1 MATSKKRQ
9 VTANSRV
16 EQVPTEA
23 NFDIELGVDQ
33 NMPFS
38 APFNAADIGGKSERE
53 ELREQL
59 RNDDGSFGPTVN
71 QLVAMRRMDGQARAL
86 YRLLTL
92 PIQSALKTSTIVPAA
107 DGEEEAD
114 FIEAVFNTPPQS
126 GGMTVSFGA
135 FMEQM
140 LTSLFDGFTAFEKI
154 FWRPNVGPMKG
165 KITLKKLAHRPSE
178 TISFITDEVGGF
190 EGLRQRSNI
199 GGKTIDV
206 YIPKQ
211 YSFYY
216 AAQEAERK
224 FYGVSFF
231 QSAFYHYD
239 KKAKVYYL
247 SHLAAQRTAVGT
259 RIGTMPQATTAEQR
273 SMFQT
278 GLKNLSFAQ
287 YMSLPEGYKV
297 EVLRESGSF
306 DFLAYINHHNSQMS
320 KSILAGF
327 FDKDQGSG
335 ESDGMLIN
343 FGSPGDGN
351 FILML
356 RAIMESIADKI
367 NHYIIP
373 QLIDY
378 NFKGAKYPKFTWG
391 RLTDEQRSSIAQ
403 TFNKLMLA
411 GQQSTVTPEFIRSL
425 EQIMADEFGLEI
437 DYEEIERLEAEQV
450 EQMEAQ
456 AAQEAAMLAQGTA
469 PAGPGGSPA
478 GAVPSATP
486 PASGGA
492 PAPTPGGAQPPL
504 GADVTNMTL
513 LEFEQQVMAAVGADD
528 EEEDEDKKKDVALT
542 ITTDDYL
549 LELARKMLD
558 EAESWHEE

>member
-1 MATSKKRQ
+1 
-9 VTANSRV
+9 
-16 EQVPTEA
+16 
-23 NFDIELGVDQ
+23 
-33 NMPFS
+33 
-38 APFNAADIGGKSERE
+38 
-53 ELREQL
+53 
-59 RNDDGSFGPTVN
+59 
-71 QLVAMRRMDGQARAL
+71 
-86 YRLLTL
+86 
-92 PIQSALKTSTIVPAA
+92 
-107 DGEEEAD
+107 
-114 FIEAVFNTPPQS
+114 
-126 GGMTVSFGA
+126 
-135 FMEQM
+135 
-140 LTSLFDGFTAFEKI
+140 
-154 FWRPNVGPMKG
+154 
-165 KITLKKLAHRPSE
+165 
-178 TISFITDEVGGF
+178 
-190 EGLRQRSNI
+190 
-199 GGKTIDV
+199 
-206 YIPKQ
+206 
-211 YSFYY
+211 
-216 AAQEAERK
+216 
-224 FYGVSFF
+224 
-231 QSAFYHYD
+231 
-239 KKAKVYYL
+239 
-247 SHLAAQRTAVGT
+247 
-259 RIGTMPQATTAEQR
+259 
-273 SMFQT
+273 
-278 GLKNLSFAQ
+278 
-287 YMSLPEGYKV
+287 
-297 EVLRESGSF
+297 
-306 DFLAYINHHNSQMS
+306 MS

-469 PAGPGGSPA
+469 PSGPGGSPA

-513 LEFEQQVMAAVGADD
+513 QEFEQQVMAAVGADD